1 MERKVAQARE
11 RITDIVFEPNDVD
24 PSLTFVEVEDGNG
37 MSVKRGEW
45 LDREG
50 YKVLRLK
57 GGE

>member
-1 MERKVAQARE
+1 MPGYVRFVDDMLLFGQRRADLRAWRE
-11 RITDIVFEPNDVD
+11 AI
-24 PSLTFVEVEDGNG
+24 
-37 MSVKRGEW
+37 GEW